1 MVIILLALLMIGLFI
16 YLLAKNKL
24 SILGALVLVPLLF
37 GVIIVLI
44 TKANFADMFSWI
56 TDALFFEVN
65 KKTGE
70 ISLGVISPGLL
81 ILFAVM
87 YFDIMLNVGL
97 FDPLCQF
104 FIRKAKGDP
113 LKVTMATVLT
123 ATVVTMNGD
132 TTTTIIICTA
142 AFLELYRSMKMKMID
157 LAILIV
163 APIGIFNQLPWGGPT
178 ISASAALGVPVNV
191 LFKSLL
197 PGMLAA
203 EVFTIGLAYYF
214 GLKERKRLCWCVE
227 DSKNLDSQIIEKML
241 DSVRKKDPE
250 LKRPQYYWFNL
261 ILTLAILYLL
271 IAGVAHGAILF
282 MIGTAAALT
291 VNYRK
296 TSLITERI
304 EAVAGDALGP
314 ALASFGAAVFSGILT
329 GSGMASGLASGITML
344 IPHSLGAH
352 MAPLYALISAPAI
365 VYLPQDAFYFGIAK
379 VISKVMIGFGI
390 SPVQAAVASMIGQSF
405 RLISPVIPALYML
418 TESTKLNFIE
428 FQKNYV
434 KYCWPIFFIYV
445 IVYALVG
452 LLPI

>member
-1 MVIILLALLMIGLFI
+1 MIIILALLMIGSFI
-16 YLLAKNKL
+16 FLLAKNKL
-24 SILGALVLVPLLF
+24 SILGALVLVPLFF
-37 GVIIVLI
+37 GVIVVLT
-44 TKANFADMFSWI
+44 TKSTFTDMFSWI
-56 TDALFFEVN
+56 TDALFFSVN
-65 KKTGE
+65 AKTGE
-70 ISLGVISPGLL
+70 ASMGVISPGLL

-142 AFLELYRSMKMKMID
+142 AFLELWRSMKMKLLD

-163 APIGIFNQLPWGGPT
+163 TPIGIFNQLPWGGPT
-178 ISASAALGVPVNV
+178 IAAATAMDIPVNV
-191 LFKSLL
+191 LFKALI

-203 EVFTIGLAYYF
+203 EVFTIGLAYYL
-214 GLKERKRLCWCVE
+214 GRKERKRLNWCTADSDAIDNSMVE
-227 DSKNLDSQIIEKML
+227 EMVDAI
-241 DSVRKKDPE
+241 RKKDPE

-261 ILTLAILYLL
+261 ILTFGILYLL
-271 IAGVAHGAILF
+271 IAGIAHGAILF
-282 MIGTAAALT
+282 MIGTAIVLT
-291 VNYRK
+291 VNYRDVS
-296 TSLITERI
+296 TITERI

-314 ALASFGAAVFSGILT
+314 ALATFGAGVFSGILT
-329 GSGMASGLASGITML
+329 GSGMASGLAQGITMI
-344 IPHSLGAH
+344 IPHSLGVH
-352 MAPLYALISAPAI
+352 MAPIYAIISAPAI
-365 VYLPQDAFYFGIAK
+365 CFLPQDAFYFGIAK

-390 SPVQAAVASMIGQSF
+390 SPIQAAVASMIGQSF

-418 TESTKLNFIE
+418 TDSTKLNFVE
-428 FQKNYV
+428 FQKGYV
-434 KYCWPIFFIYV
+434 KYCWPILFIYM
-445 IVYALVG
+445 IVYVLTG